1 MWLPK
6 PYPDELIGSVIAR
19 GRFRSGLQ
27 LKPFLRCVFGKGRNS
42 YAFLMAGDAVRL
54 GRLTGLAP
62 EELLARHTVLP
73 YAISFM
79 SCAEKQKHWAR
90 ALNPAP
96 LEKAVSA
103 LTHNV
108 SIGVPFRRICP
119 TCIEDD
125 LARYGEAYFH
135 RAHHLPGLLICLTHR
150 VRLRDSFAPL
160 RGEAHT
166 TDARLPCDG
175 PSSVRDLGIELP
187 VMEIVAQLTQAA
199 LRVDLGEARNW
210 TTEYRAAAAS
220 KGYAITRDALAS
232 GRLAVD
238 FQRFFGNRFL
248 VDAGC
253 EVARGTQP
261 WPALLLRP
269 GTAHGLPTP
278 KHVLLQTFLKAGPRA
293 DAVLGYRRPGKP
305 GADFG
310 KLDRGAA
317 NALSALL
324 RREAGTGKRYTVPE
338 LLGAVGV
345 WQAFRHNRASFPL
358 TSALVQAFR
367 SSDMAERQA
376 GRRPYWRKRLGLE
389 AMAEEFPSLIRL
401 DEPSS

>member
-19 GRFRSGLQ
+19 GRFRSGLP
-27 LKPFLRCVFGKGRNS
+27 LKAFLRCVFGKGRNS

-54 GRLTGLAP
+54 GRLAGLPP

-79 SCAEKQKHWAR
+79 SRAEKQRHWAR
-90 ALNPAP
+90 ALNPAQI
-96 LEKAVSA
+96 EKAVSA

-119 TCIEDD
+119 MCIQDD
-125 LARYGEAYFH
+125 ITQYGEAYWH
-135 RAHHLPGLLICLTHR
+135 RAHHLPGLLICLKHGAQ
-150 VRLRDSFAPL
+150 LRDSSVPL
-160 RGEAHT
+160 RGQAHT
-166 TDARLPCDG
+166 TDVRLPCDG

-199 LRVDLGEARNW
+199 LRDDLGESRNW
-210 TTEYRAAAAS
+210 PAEYRAAAAS

-238 FQRFFGNRFL
+238 FQEFFGSRFL

-253 EVARGTQP
+253 EVARGAQP

-278 KHVLLQTFLKAGPRA
+278 KHVLLQTFLKAAPVA
-293 DAVLGYRRPGKP
+293 E
-305 GADFG
+305 ADFG
-310 KLDRGAA
+310 YREPGRPSPDFSKMDDRAA
-317 NALSALL
+317 KALSELL
-324 RREAGTGKRYTVPE
+324 RKEAGSGKRYTVPE

-389 AMAEEFPSLIRL
+389 ALAEEFPSLIRL
-401 DEPSS
+401 DTPGS